1 LPSLRNIL
9 LAVFCAGTSLVGNNA
24 LAGES
29 LTARKIVGLGC
40 HNTNGVC
47 FVTLDGS
54 AFGATLACAVG
65 ATNDF
70 RFDNADTANGKRTYA
85 ALVAA
90 SVAGKSV
97 SVYLDGCTSQGFPNL
112 IYYYVAS

>member
-1 LPSLRNIL
+1 MRGLRNIL
-9 LAVFCAGTSLVGNNA
+9 FSVFCIGASLVSTNA
-24 LAGES
+24 LAGET
-29 LTARKIVGLGC
+29 LGARKIVGLGC

-47 FVTLDGS
+47 FVTLDGG
-54 AFGATLACAVG
+54 AFGATLGCSVG

-70 RFDNADTANGKRTYA
+70 RFDNGDTANGKRTYA

-90 SVAGKSV
+90 SIAGKSV
-97 SVYLDGCTSQGFPNL
+97 SVYVDGCTSQGYPNL